1 MPSINDVFNELQQ
14 ANGNLQQIHTDIVDL
29 ATRTDNVAD
38 AVAQAET
45 TLHSDLVQANN
56 RLDGLVQI
64 GSTLIGLQTYANRAL
79 YHHSLQTDTVICL
92 LDRIARE
99 ACEIQNEA
107 HVQTGLQLSMAHD
120 QARLRAL
127 YEHEHAAATLQQT
140 RIEELRTEIQACC
153 PPEEPEPACEF
164 EPCPTPPRID
174 PPPND
179 GPRDDG

>member
-29 ATRTDNVAD
+29 ATRTDNVAS

-45 TLHSDLVQANN
+45 TLHDDFVQSNN
-56 RLDGLVQI
+56 RLDA
-64 GSTLIGLQTYANRAL
+64 LIGLQTYANRAL
-79 YHHSLQTDTVICL
+79 YHHSVQTDTVICL

-107 HVQTGLQLSMAHD
+107 HVQTGLQVRMARE
-120 QARLRAL
+120 QVRLRAL
-127 YEHEHAAATLQQT
+127 YEHEHADAALQQN
-140 RIEELRTEIQACC
+140 RIEELRTEVEACC
-153 PPEEPEPACEF
+153 PPEEPEPACVF

-174 PPPND
+174 PPPDDRFQED
-179 GPRDDG
+179 G